1 MVKIRVPATSANIG
15 PGFDCMGLAIRLYN
29 YVYMDFSTD
38 FEVVNMHGCRVVNK
52 KSNLIY
58 KAATYIFK
66 FCGFKNFESLK
77 IVQKSNIPQ
86 TRGLGSSSACIVAGL
101 VGANFLL
108 GSPLTN
114 KEILN
119 IANKLEGHP
128 DNVAPAIFGGLV
140 VCANEN
146 SNVFY
151 VKHYVSKKLKFV
163 FLIPNFKMS
172 TAKAR
177 KVLKKEVSM
186 NDAIF
191 NVSRASFFISSIL
204 SGKFSDLNVAVK
216 DKLHQSQRLKL
227 IENGDIIFKV
237 AYSLGAYGVYL
248 SGSGPSI
255 VAICDCRNSNFES
268 FLLKKLKDLKI
279 NNWNVYD
286 FRIDT
291 KGVVAQKV

>member
-1 MVKIRVPATSANIG
+1 MVKVKVPATSANVG
-15 PGFDCMGLAIRLYN
+15 AGFDCMGLAVKLYN
-29 YVYMDFSTD
+29 YVYMDFSND
-38 FEVVNMHGCRVVNK
+38 LKISSLDGLNVVNR

-58 KAATYIFK
+58 KSAIYLFK
-66 FCGFKNFESLK
+66 FCGFKKFESLK

-101 VGANFLL
+101 VGANSLL
-108 GSPLTN
+108 GLPLKN

-128 DNVAPAIFGGLV
+128 DNVAPAILGGFV
-140 VCANEN
+140 VCAVKNN
-146 SNVFY
+146 FVHY
-151 VKHYVSKKLKFV
+151 VKHNVNNKLKFV

-177 KVLKKEVSM
+177 KVLKKEVLLKE
-186 NDAIF
+186 AIF
-191 NVSRASFFISSIL
+191 NVSRASFFVSSIL
-204 SGKFSDLNVAVK
+204 SEKFSNLKVAVE
-216 DKLHQSQRLKL
+216 DKLHQKERLKL
-227 IENGDIIFKV
+227 IENGDRIFKL

-255 VAICDCRNSNFES
+255 VAICDCKNSNFEIC
-268 FLLKKLKDLKI
+268 LVKKLEDLKI
-279 NNWNVYD
+279 KNWKVCNLKVD
-286 FRIDT
+286 R